1 MKNQNETGAFGP
13 KGGLLQRCAM
23 SRGDQ
28 YRVRALEFL
37 GQAETAKN
45 SSTRTKFANLSAAF
59 MRLAI
64 QSERSDGQVIHFEG
78 PAKAEAKNPGS

>member
-1 MKNQNETGAFGP
+1 
-13 KGGLLQRCAM
+13 M

-45 SSTRTKFANLSAAF
+45 SLARTKFATLSAAF
-59 MRLAI
+59 MQLAI
-64 QSERSDGQVIHFEG
+64 QSERNDGHVIHFEL
-78 PAKAEAKNPGS
+78 PAKGDAENSRS